1 MARNGTWP
9 GSTHLEIAGR
19 CSSKQGSSMRLHRTR
34 SRKRSVL
41 FGGHTQGPPSSKVA
55 LSIPG
60 PSIAYPME
68 ITQHQQRSLGDA
80 FSVLISCLLF
90 GRETH
95 ASTTQSDPLLL
106 PTRNGPCRE
115 DGAPL
120 WEYLFSRVQHPP
132 P

>member
-1 MARNGTWP
+1 
-9 GSTHLEIAGR
+9 LEIAGR

-41 FGGHTQGPPSSKVA
+41 FGGHTQGPPSSKVE

-60 PSIAYPME
+60 PSIPYPME
-68 ITQHQQRSLGDA
+68 RTQDQKRPLGNA
-80 FSVLISCLLF
+80 LSVLIPCLLF

-106 PTRNGPCRE
+106 PTRNGPYRE
-115 DGAPL
+115 DVAL
-120 WEYLFSRVQHPP
+120 RSEYLF
-132 P
+132 